1 MSSAIHLR
9 FDRGTLRLDG
19 PSERL
24 SLLPGVLWDPE
35 TQGWRASAHRYGDIL
50 KRATENQW
58 DVEDDIALGGRR
70 CPSDWVTP
78 TLRPY
83 QEQAIRA
90 WRAFGQRGIVCLPTG
105 SGKTRVAIA
114 ALALLRTSSLVLCP
128 TRALLVEWER
138 ALAQWYAGRIG
149 IVGDG
154 ERRVEAVTVM
164 TFESAYRHL
173 DEIGPLFGAVV
184 IDEVHHFAGGVRA
197 EALEMSPA
205 TARLGLTATA
215 PLEGSHGSERLL
227 DLVGPVVCEVSLTA
241 LMGTHLAN
249 LETICLRV
257 LLDADERVDYDRY
270 YRPFAELYSSFVR
283 SYPGADWPAFVES
296 LSKSAAGRRALEGYH
311 LATRIAAFPKAKR
324 ALIAGLLKRHQPDK
338 TLVFTAF
345 AENAYDI
352 AKDHLIPVITA
363 DVSRRERESIL
374 GRFRDGRYR
383 AIVSA
388 RVLNEGIDVP
398 DANVAILVAGSLGG
412 REYVQRVGRILRPGP
427 AKQALAYELVTAG
440 TFDDSRA
447 RARRKILAT
456 A

>member
-1 MSSAIHLR
+1 MSTSIHLW

-19 PSERL
+19 PSDRL
-24 SLLPGVLWDPE
+24 SLLPGVVWDPR
-35 TQGWRASAHRYGDIL
+35 TQGWRASAHRYGDIV
-50 KRATENQW
+50 RRVAEGGW
-58 DVEDDIALGGRR
+58 AIEDDVASDLRN
-70 CPSDWVTP
+70 CPGDWVTP

-83 QEQAIRA
+83 QEQALRA
-90 WRAFGQRGIVCLPTG
+90 WHTFGQRGVICLPTG

-114 ALALLRTSSLVLCP
+114 ALAGVGTSALVLCP
-128 TRALLVEWER
+128 TRALLSEWER

-149 IVGDG
+149 VVGDG
-154 ERRVEAVTVM
+154 ERRIEAVTVM

-173 DEIGPLFGAVV
+173 DEIGPRFGALV
-184 IDEVHHFAGGVRA
+184 IDEVHHFAGGARA
-197 EALEMSPA
+197 EALEMSTA

-215 PLEGSHGSERLL
+215 PADGSPGSDRLVE
-227 DLVGPVVCEVSLTA
+227 LVGPVVCEVSIRA

-249 LETICLRV
+249 LETVCLKV
-257 LLDADERVDYDRY
+257 LLDAQERADYQRH
-270 YRPFAELYSSFVR
+270 YRPFAELYATFIRGYPDAPWASFV
-283 SYPGADWPAFVES
+283 VS

-311 LATRIAAFPKAKR
+311 VATRIAAFPKAKR
-324 ALIAGLLKRHQPDK
+324 ALMAGLLGRHQPDK

-345 AENAYDI
+345 AEDAYAI
-352 AKDHLIPVITA
+352 AKDHFIPVVTA
-363 DVSRRERESIL
+363 DVARRERESIL
-374 GRFRDGRYR
+374 EQFRNGRYR

-427 AKQALAYELVTAG
+427 GKQALAYELVAAG
-440 TFDDSRA
+440 TFDDRRA
-447 RARRKILAT
+447 RARRKSLAT